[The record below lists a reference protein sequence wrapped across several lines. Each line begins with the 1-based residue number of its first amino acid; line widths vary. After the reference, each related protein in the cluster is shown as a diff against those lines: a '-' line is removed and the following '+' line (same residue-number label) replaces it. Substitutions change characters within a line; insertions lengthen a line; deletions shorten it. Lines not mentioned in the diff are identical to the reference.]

1 MHDNATD
8 KRLTMGQQNPT
19 VMVSLGGNAI
29 SPKNESGTIDEQFA
43 HTRESL
49 AAVMGFVKRRYNI
62 CISHGNGPQVGAE
75 LQRNEMTQDIIPPL
89 PLGVLVANTQGA
101 IGYMI
106 QQSLQNALY
115 TEDANREVV
124 SIISQVKV
132 DKDDPALKEPRKYIG
147 KSYNKEIAQE
157 LAEKHGWIVKEQEAG
172 IWRRVVPSPK
182 PLYIF
187 NGKSIKHLV
196 NYGTIVIAGGGGGIP
211 AYNDENG
218 ILHGLDG
225 VIDKD
230 YSAALLGRIIRADEL
245 FMITDVDN
253 VYLNYNQE
261 NEKKL
266 EQCTVSEAE
275 RYLEEGHFGVGS
287 MEPKIR
293 SAIYFLEHYGKKVVL
308 TSLKKLEDALKG
320 NSGTTITKD

>member
-1 MHDNATD
+1 
-8 KRLTMGQQNPT
+8 MGQQNPT

-75 LQRNEMTQDIIPPL
+75 LQRNELTQEVIPPL

-115 TEDANREVV
+115 AEDANREVV

-147 KSYNKEIAQE
+147 KSYNKETAHQ
-157 LAEKHGWIVKEQEAG
+157 LAEKHGWIVKEQEAN

-211 AYNDENG
+211 SYNDDEG

-230 YSAALLGRIIRADEL
+230 YSAALLGRIIRADEF

-253 VYLNYNQE
+253 VYLNYNKE
-261 NEKKL
+261 NQKKL
-266 EQCTVSEAE
+266 DHCTVSEAE
-275 RYLEEGHFGVGS
+275 KYLEEGHFGVGS
-287 MEPKIR
+287 MEPKIK

-320 NSGTTITKD
+320 NSGTTITKG

>member
-1 MHDNATD
+1 
-8 KRLTMGQQNPT
+8 MGQQNPT

-75 LQRNEMTQDIIPPL
+75 LQRNELTQDVIPPL

-115 TEDANREVV
+115 AEDANREVV

-147 KSYNKEIAQE
+147 KSYNKETAQE
-157 LAEKHGWIVKEQEAG
+157 LAKKHGWIVREQETD

-266 EQCTVSEAE
+266 DYCTISEAE
-275 RYLEEGHFGVGS
+275 KYLEEGHFGVGS

>member
-1 MHDNATD
+1 
-8 KRLTMGQQNPT
+8 
-19 VMVSLGGNAI
+19 
-29 SPKNESGTIDEQFA
+29 
-43 HTRESL
+43 
-49 AAVMGFVKRRYNI
+49 
-62 CISHGNGPQVGAE
+62 
-75 LQRNEMTQDIIPPL
+75 
-89 PLGVLVANTQGA
+89 
-101 IGYMI
+101 MI

-124 SIISQVKV
+124 SVISQVKV

-147 KSYNKEIAQE
+147 KSYDKETAQN
-157 LAEKHGWIVKEQEAG
+157 LAEKHGWVVKEQEAG

-266 EQCTVSEAE
+266 DSCTISEVE
-275 RYLEEGHFGVGS
+275 KYLEEGHFGVGS
-287 MEPKIR
+287 MEPKIK